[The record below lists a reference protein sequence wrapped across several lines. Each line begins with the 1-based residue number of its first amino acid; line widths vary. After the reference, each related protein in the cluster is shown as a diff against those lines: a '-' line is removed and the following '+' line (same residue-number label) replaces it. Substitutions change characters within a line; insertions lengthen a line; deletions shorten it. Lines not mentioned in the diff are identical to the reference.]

1 MGVMLYPDAFQRMT
15 GIYPGDLVNRT
26 VPHLVRTEHQSKKV
40 GANSL
45 HFLEMETLLLA
56 KRKRPYL

>member
-1 MGVMLYPDAFQRMT
+1 MGFMLYPDAFNRMT

-26 VPHLVRTEHQSKKV
+26 VPHLARTERPSKKV

-45 HFLEMETLLLA
+45 HLLEMETLLWA
-56 KRKRPYL
+56 KRNRPYL